1 MIEVIVAMAS
11 WSQLAANLILLGSC
25 VFLAI
30 AGTDKSS
37 LVAPWVGKLERVF
50 PWLAFITIAGLLVIL
65 AAMAGQ
71 TTGDIS
77 SLWNPEVWL
86 GIVQDTRMGHIWV
99 WRVSLAILLLCVVL
113 YLRSTTRTRWQYI
126 FCGATA
132 CLPLI
137 AGSLASHTAAEELSL
152 VAVMPYAL
160 HIIFAG
166 IWLGALPALIGLM
179 YVYVKQDKNKKINS
193 YDVDTLRRSLSLSV
207 PVMVLL
213 VVSGILV
220 ADRILD
226 GGYAALVATPY
237 GWLLNTKILLLI
249 IILIIAS
256 RVRSHWL
263 PLFSASKSV
272 TEVNSSASGMRK
284 LLRVELIFAML
295 LLLVAT
301 VLANSVTP
309 AKHALIEAWP
319 YSFRFS
325 IIATWGELSVAIQ
338 VWIGVAIAVLAVCM
352 IQVGR
357 SLNWGLKRLIIVPLV
372 LFISG
377 LAVALPPL
385 TMEAYPETYQ
395 RNPVHFE
402 AASISNG
409 ARLYAEHCVECHGHQ
424 GQGNGIKARTMST
437 KMPDMLTEPHTI
449 EHTPGDFYH
458 WITFGMVD
466 TDMPGYEDKLT
477 DEERWSLVNYVHA
490 LSRGYQARLLNPE
503 IVPNRPSVQPPGF
516 SYLAHDGTRGVLQDF
531 RENKVVMLVVF
542 SWPQSEARIEQLK
555 NAYAQLSHLD
565 LTILAVPT
573 KELNAEELAQV
584 TANLPFPVVTQ
595 GATEIATSYAFSRRT
610 LSHPDLLGRGSNPD
624 HIEFLIDRY
633 GYLRA
638 RWLPLTEQPGW
649 ADIDLLT
656 KQISSLN
663 QERRILPPPVDYV
676 R

>member
-1 MIEVIVAMAS
+1 MIEVIAAMAR

-30 AGTDKSS
+30 ASTDKRS

-50 PWLAFITIAGLLVIL
+50 PWLAFIIIAGLLVML

-71 TTGDIS
+71 TTGDID
-77 SLWNPEVWL
+77 SLWNPEIWL
-86 GIVQDTRMGHIWV
+86 GIVQDTRMGQLWAGRASV
-99 WRVSLAILLLCVVL
+99 AVLLLCVVL
-113 YLRSTTRTRWQYI
+113 YLRNTTRARWQYI
-126 FCGATA
+126 FCGAIA

-137 AGSLASHTAAEELSL
+137 AGSLASQTAAEELSI
-152 VAVMPYAL
+152 VAVIPYAL
-160 HIIFAG
+160 HVIFAG

-179 YVYVKQDKNKKINS
+179 YVYVKQDKNKKING
-193 YDVDTLRRSLSLSV
+193 YDVDTLKRSLSMSV
-207 PVMVLL
+207 PVMILL

-220 ADRILD
+220 AYRILD

-237 GWLLNTKILLLI
+237 GWLLNTKILLLV

-272 TEVNSSASGMRK
+272 TEVNSSASGMRQ
-284 LLRVELIFAML
+284 LLRIELVFAML

-301 VLANSVTP
+301 VLASSVTP
-309 AKHALIEAWP
+309 AKDALIDEWP

-338 VWIGVAIAVLAVCM
+338 VWTGVAIAVLAVCM
-352 IQVGR
+352 IKVGR
-357 SLNWGLKRLIIVPLV
+357 SLNWGLKRLIIVPLI
-372 LFISG
+372 LFVSG

-385 TMEAYPETYQ
+385 TMETYPETYR
-395 RNPVHFE
+395 RNPVLFD
-402 AASISNG
+402 AISIANG
-409 ARLYAEHCVECHGHQ
+409 AQLYAEHCVECHGHQ

-458 WITFGMVD
+458 WITFGMID
-466 TDMPGYEDKLT
+466 TDMPGYEDKLS
-477 DEERWSLVNYVHA
+477 DEERWDLVNYVHA

-503 IVPNRPSVQPPGF
+503 IIPNRPNVQPPSF
-516 SYLAHDGTRGVLQDF
+516 SYSAHDGTSGMLQDF
-531 RENKVVMLVVF
+531 REDKVVMLVVF
-542 SWPQSEARIEQLK
+542 SWPQSKARIEQLK
-555 NAYAQLSHLD
+555 LAYTQLSNQD
-565 LTILAVPT
+565 MIILAVPT
-573 KELNAEELAQV
+573 KDLNAEELAQV
-584 TANLPFPVVTQ
+584 TASLPFPVVTQ
-595 GATEIATSYAFSRRT
+595 SASEIATSYAFSRRT
-610 LSHPDLLGRGSNPD
+610 LRQPDLLGRGSNPD

-638 RWLPLTEQPGW
+638 RWLPSAEESGW
-649 ADIDLLT
+649 ADINLLT
-656 KQISSLN
+656 KQVSLLN
-663 QERRILPPPVDYV
+663 QEKRILPPPVDYV